1 MKRAILLVPA
11 LVAAV
16 LILPAGAAHASCAE
30 PVPLARSIDEA
41 HAVFVG
47 TVTGLDYQDR
57 VATVDVHEVWKG
69 DVGATATVVGTS
81 PLSELEAAKA
91 EGLEVFTSVDR
102 TYSAGERYLFVSWS
116 EADGAFMDSGCS
128 NTQAYG
134 PDLDAF
140 RPADARIVE
149 PPASSAGGSA
159 GLWIGLGA
167 AAVFAVAV
175 VLLVALRRQG
185 SPAAP

>member
-1 MKRAILLVPA
+1 MKRALVLVPA

-16 LILPAGAAHASCAE
+16 LLLPAGAALASCE
-30 PVPLARSIDEA
+30 LPRPLQESVDQA

-57 VATVDVHEVWKG
+57 VATVEVHEVWKG

-91 EGLEVFTSVDR
+91 EGHEVFTSVDR
-102 TYSAGERYLFVSWS
+102 TYAAGERYLFVSWS
-116 EADGAFMDSGCS
+116 ETDGAFMDSGCS
-128 NTQAYG
+128 NTQVYG

-140 RPADARIVE
+140 RPADARTIE
-149 PPASSAGGSA
+149 PPASGGGSI
-159 GLWIGLGA
+159 GMWIGIGT
-167 AAVFAVAV
+167 AAVITATVL
-175 VLLVALRRQG
+175 LLVAIRRQRA
-185 SPAAP
+185 PAAA